1 METLRQDLR
10 YALRRLTA
18 APMFTTIAVLTLAIG
33 IGANAAIFT
42 VVNAVVLRPLPY
54 ADSDRLVGV
63 FHVSEGGRLAVM
75 SPPNFLDVRRLNR
88 SIEDM
93 AAIDESGFTLTG
105 AGDPIRLE
113 GASVSAGFFDVLR
126 VRPIL
131 GRPFRADENETGKHK
146 VTVLSH
152 GLWVRRFGGD
162 SNVVGRTV
170 ALDGAPF
177 TVVGVM
183 PAGFSYPDARDLWVP
198 LEYDEVFRVKNR
210 GAWYLHVI
218 GRLKPGVSAVAASAD
233 VAAIAAQL
241 AKEYPRS
248 NTDLAMS
255 VAPLHGW
262 IVDRSKTALLLL
274 LGAVGFVLLIAC
286 ANVANLTLARAAT
299 REGELAV
306 RAALGAGRGRLVRQ
320 LLTESA
326 VVALAGGVLGL
337 VVAAWGSDALVRLE
351 PDGVPR
357 LAEVAVNLHVVMF
370 TALVSMLT
378 GLLVGSL
385 PAWQITR
392 GVLVG
397 ALREGGR
404 GALSGRR
411 GTRVR
416 SSLVVAELA
425 LAVVL
430 LAGAGLL
437 VNSFI
442 RLQRVN
448 PGFQA
453 GDAVTFRLALPE
465 ASYDTRARRIEFY
478 DRALAQLRAL
488 PGVRTVGGIMGL
500 PLSGLRFNLSF
511 DIEGRPPAAPGQEPS
526 MEVRVATPDYFK
538 ALGIPLVRGRLFT
551 DTDRFESPQ
560 VVLLSEAAARQYFPG
575 ENPLGRRIVLGWT
588 DDARKA
594 GGEVVGVVGD
604 VKDLGL
610 DEPAPAEIYLPHA
623 QMGVGQ
629 MAIVLRS
636 DVPAATLTAPL
647 ERTIHALDSGL
658 PISALRSLDE
668 VVARSVSQPRFYMML
683 LGTFALAALLLAA
696 IGIYG
701 VMSYAVTQQTREFG
715 IRIAL
720 GADRRSIVR
729 MVLARA
735 TLLITVGLG
744 LGIAGALVVGR
755 ALSSLLFDV
764 SPGDPLTLAVV
775 AGALGAIALFASYL
789 PARRATRVDP
799 MVALRAD

>member
-10 YALRRLTA
+10 YALRRLSA
-18 APMFTTIAVLTLAIG
+18 APMFTAIAVLTLAIG

-42 VVNAVVLRPLPY
+42 VVNAVVLQPLPY
-54 ADSDRLVGV
+54 AESDRLVGV
-63 FHVSEGGRLAVM
+63 FHQGQGGDLAVM
-75 SPPNFLDVRRLNR
+75 SPPNFLDVQRLNR
-88 SIEDM
+88 SLEKM

-113 GASVSAGFFDVLR
+113 GASVSADFFDVLR
-126 VRPIL
+126 VRPLL
-131 GRPFRADENETGKHK
+131 GRPFRADENESGKHK
-146 VTVLSH
+146 VVVLSH

-162 SNVVGRTV
+162 SGVIGRSV
-170 ALDGAPF
+170 SIDGTPF

-183 PAGFSYPDARDLWVP
+183 PAGFSYPEARDLWVP
-198 LEYDEVFRVKNR
+198 LEYDEVFRVSNR
-210 GAWYLHVI
+210 GAWYLQVV
-218 GRLKPGVSAVAASAD
+218 GRLKPGVSATAASAD

-241 AKEYPRS
+241 ARQFPRS
-248 NTDLAMS
+248 NTDLSMS

-262 IVDRSKTALLLL
+262 IVDRSRTALLLL

-306 RAALGAGRGRLVRQ
+306 RAALGARRGRLVRQ

-326 VVALAGGVLGL
+326 VLALVGGVMGL
-337 VVAAWGSDALVRLE
+337 LVAAWGSDALVRLE

-357 LAEVAVNLHVVMF
+357 LSEVTVNPQVVAF
-370 TALVSMLT
+370 TALMSMLT

-392 GVLVG
+392 GTLVG

-404 GALSGRR
+404 GALTGRR
-411 GTRVR
+411 GIRVR
-416 SSLVVAELA
+416 HSLVVAEMA

-442 RLQRVN
+442 RLQHVN
-448 PGFQA
+448 PGFQV
-453 GDAVTFRLALPE
+453 GDALTFRLALPE
-465 ASYDTRARRIEFY
+465 AAYDTQARRIEFY

-488 PGVRTVGGIMGL
+488 PGVRTVGGVMGL
-500 PLSGLRFNLSF
+500 PLSGLRFNISF
-511 DIEGRPPAAPGQEPS
+511 DIEGHPPAQPGQEPS

-538 ALGIPLVRGRLFT
+538 ALGIPLTRGRLFT
-551 DTDRFESPQ
+551 DADRFESPQ
-560 VVLLSEAAARQYFPG
+560 VVLLSEAAAREYFPG
-575 ENPLGRRIVLGWT
+575 ENPLGRRIVLGWKN
-588 DDARKA
+588 DQRRA

-629 MAIVLRS
+629 MTMILRS
-636 DVPAATLTAPL
+636 DVPTASLAALVT
-647 ERTIHALDSGL
+647 RTVHGLDPNL
-658 PISALRSLDE
+658 PISSLRSLDAII
-668 VVARSVSQPRFYMML
+668 ARSVSQPRFYMLL
-683 LGTFALAALLLAA
+683 LGTFAVAALLLAA
-696 IGIYG
+696 IGIFG

-720 GADRRSIVR
+720 GADRRAIVR
-729 MVLARA
+729 MVLTRA
-735 TLLITVGLG
+735 MLLIALGLG
-744 LGIAGALVVGR
+744 LGVAGALVVGR
-755 ALSSLLFDV
+755 AMSTLLFDV
-764 SPGDPLTLAVV
+764 SPQDPVTLLAVV
-775 AGALGAIALFASYL
+775 SLLAGVAFLASYL